1 MLDREIV
8 GVDEHAFRAGDLVL
22 ERQDALVRA
31 RAAHGDAVRAQGQHA
46 LQGMLARR
54 DFDHAA
60 GLRVEELLLQGF
72 LERRVRVARW
82 RRLLRASGNEY
93 AQRQASKLAHV
104 SFRVKT
110 TAQCARIAVRA
121 GRGSGTCEGGIPD
134 NRRWPLRPR
143 SKIRGRA
150 GQPCTTEPARI
161 AVGVA
166 PVQRLKARRNS
177 RASE

>member
-72 LERRVRVARW
+72 SNAASASLGGAASCVHPATSTHNVRPAS
-82 RRLLRASGNEY
+82 LRMS
-93 AQRQASKLAHV
+93 V
-104 SFRVKT
+104 S
-110 TAQCARIAVRA
+110 A
-121 GRGSGTCEGGIPD
+121 
-134 NRRWPLRPR
+134 
-143 SKIRGRA
+143 
-150 GQPCTTEPARI
+150 
-161 AVGVA
+161 
-166 PVQRLKARRNS
+166 
-177 RASE
+177 